1 MYFCYLKS
9 LCAIKFIQNNK
20 IFMAEFNEKD
30 FLQKE
35 EEGNG
40 LFSLKSIWTLFYQNW
55 YWVLLSVIVCL
66 CFAVVYLRYKAPV
79 YSVSMK
85 VLIKDSEQNK
95 RSFSGMGLDEMGL
108 LSSSNG
114 FDNELE
120 ILTSATVAT
129 RVVKRLKLYV
139 TYSMEGSVVDTELY
153 RNSPVAVDL
162 EESCLENI
170 KEPVPLILTKSKE
183 GVKVEGC
190 FEPEDPELVTYT
202 RVVTQLP
209 ANLESPAG
217 MLLLQSNILLK
228 QDTVKADPV
237 SEAWNDGHK
246 LMVTI
251 YPPKMVGRMYSKGS
265 LNAASTSKTT
275 TVANVSL
282 VDTKRDRALDYL
294 NELLDCYNE
303 DANEDKNEVAR
314 KTEEFISERLNSI
327 REELDETEGSMETYK
342 KTNELIN
349 LSNDATT
356 ALQKTTDYRKE
367 LVSLQTQLSLLKSLM
382 DYMDSPDNYLQI
394 IPVNL
399 GLGNTAMIT
408 PLVTTITK
416 FNEMVLNR
424 NRYLKGSGEDNP
436 MVVQMTHQLS
446 DMWPTIRQNMKNIY
460 DNMETQKNSIAQQ
473 YELYS
478 GRILKTPTQERVLTN
493 ITRRQSLQSE
503 LYLTLLQKREEN
515 YIQLYSTAAK
525 ARIIE
530 EPYVLGKVSPK
541 SNMVLGGAFLLGV
554 CIPMGI
560 LLGLNLLRT
569 KVESRDEVELLTKLP
584 ILADIPL
591 ARGMAEK
598 DRAIVVR
605 ENRNNMM
612 EEAFRGLRTNMN
624 FVLKP
629 GERVVMFTS
638 CVPGEGKTFVA
649 SNLAMSLAL
658 MGKKVIIVG
667 LDVRKP
673 RLVNLFKLKKGKQGI
688 VNFLCGNDADF
699 ELLEKQI
706 IPSGINENMDVLP
719 AGVIPPNPAELLS
732 GPLLKSAIDYLASKY
747 DYVILDTPP
756 VGLVADT
763 LAVGH
768 LANVTIFVTRAKY
781 TPKSTFELIN
791 DIHVNHKLPNCNIVI
806 NSVDFEKR
814 QYGYSSGYKKYG
826 YYGMYG
832 TYGQGDGDQQF
843 RVED

>member
-1 MYFCYLKS
+1 
-9 LCAIKFIQNNK
+9 
-20 IFMAEFNEKD
+20 MAEFNEKD

-139 TYSMEGSVVDTELY
+139 TYSIEGSVVDTELY

-170 KEPVPLILTKSKE
+170 KKPVPLILTKSKE

-190 FEPEDPELVTYT
+190 FDPEDPELVTYT

-228 QDTVKADPV
+228 QDAVKADPV

-251 YPPKMVGRMYSKGS
+251 YPPKMVGRMYSKGR

>member
-1 MYFCYLKS
+1 
-9 LCAIKFIQNNK
+9 
-20 IFMAEFNEKD
+20 MAEFNEKD

-170 KEPVPLILTKSKE
+170 KKPVPLILTKSKE

-190 FEPEDPELVTYT
+190 FDPEDPELVTYT

-209 ANLESPAG
+209 ANLNSPAG

-251 YPPKMVGRMYSKGS
+251 YPPKMVGRMYSKGR

-554 CIPMGI
+554 CFPMGI

-598 DRAIVVR
+598 DRTIVVR

-638 CVPGEGKTFVA
+638 CIPGEGKTFVA

>member
-1 MYFCYLKS
+1 
-9 LCAIKFIQNNK
+9 
-20 IFMAEFNEKD
+20 MAEFNEKD

-170 KEPVPLILTKSKE
+170 KKPVPLILTKSKE

-190 FEPEDPELVTYT
+190 FDPEDPELVTYT

-209 ANLESPAG
+209 ANLNSPAG

-251 YPPKMVGRMYSKGS
+251 YPPKMVGRMYSKGR

>member
-1 MYFCYLKS
+1 
-9 LCAIKFIQNNK
+9 
-20 IFMAEFNEKD
+20 MAEFNEKD

-170 KEPVPLILTKSKE
+170 KKPLPLILTKSKE

-190 FEPEDPELVTYT
+190 FDPEDPELVTYT

-251 YPPKMVGRMYSKGS
+251 YPPKMVGRMYSKGR

-699 ELLEKQI
+699 DLLEKQI

>member
-1 MYFCYLKS
+1 
-9 LCAIKFIQNNK
+9 
-20 IFMAEFNEKD
+20 MAEFNEKD

-170 KEPVPLILTKSKE
+170 KKPVPLILTKSKE

-190 FEPEDPELVTYT
+190 FDPEDPELVTYT

-251 YPPKMVGRMYSKGS
+251 YPPKMVGRMYSKGR

-598 DRAIVVR
+598 DRTIVVR

>member
-170 KEPVPLILTKSKE
+170 KKPVPLILTKSKE

-190 FEPEDPELVTYT
+190 FDPEDPELVTYT

-209 ANLESPAG
+209 ANLNSPAG

-251 YPPKMVGRMYSKGS
+251 YPPKMVGRMYSKGR

>member
-1 MYFCYLKS
+1 
-9 LCAIKFIQNNK
+9 
-20 IFMAEFNEKD
+20 MAEFNEKD

-170 KEPVPLILTKSKE
+170 KRPVPLILTKSKE

-190 FEPEDPELVTYT
+190 FDPEDPELVTYT

-251 YPPKMVGRMYSKGS
+251 YPPKMVGRMYSKGR

-515 YIQLYSTAAK
+515 YIQLYSTAAN

-554 CIPMGI
+554 FIPMGI

-569 KVESRDEVELLTKLP
+569 KVESRDEVELLTRLP

-598 DRAIVVR
+598 DRTIVVR

-638 CVPGEGKTFVA
+638 CIPGEGKTFVA

-699 ELLEKQI
+699 DLLEKQI

-768 LANVTIFVTRAKY
+768 LANVTIFVTRTKY

>member
-1 MYFCYLKS
+1 
-9 LCAIKFIQNNK
+9 
-20 IFMAEFNEKD
+20 MAEFNEKD

-170 KEPVPLILTKSKE
+170 KKPLPLILTKSKE

-190 FEPEDPELVTYT
+190 FDPEDPELVTYT

>member
-170 KEPVPLILTKSKE
+170 KKPVPLILTKSKE

-190 FEPEDPELVTYT
+190 FDPEDPELVTYT

-251 YPPKMVGRMYSKGS
+251 YPPKMVGRMYSKGR

-598 DRAIVVR
+598 DRTIVVR

>member
-1 MYFCYLKS
+1 
-9 LCAIKFIQNNK
+9 
-20 IFMAEFNEKD
+20 MAEFNEKD

-170 KEPVPLILTKSKE
+170 KKPVPLILTKSKE

-190 FEPEDPELVTYT
+190 FDPEDPELVTYT

-251 YPPKMVGRMYSKGS
+251 YPPKMVGRMYSKGR

-598 DRAIVVR
+598 DRTIVVR

-638 CVPGEGKTFVA
+638 CIPGEGKTFVA

-756 VGLVADT
+756 VGFVADT

>member
-1 MYFCYLKS
+1 
-9 LCAIKFIQNNK
+9 
-20 IFMAEFNEKD
+20 MAEFNEKD

-170 KEPVPLILTKSKE
+170 KKPVPLILTKSKE

-190 FEPEDPELVTYT
+190 FDPEDPELVTYT

-251 YPPKMVGRMYSKGS
+251 YPPKMVGRMYSKGR

>member
-1 MYFCYLKS
+1 
-9 LCAIKFIQNNK
+9 
-20 IFMAEFNEKD
+20 
-30 FLQKE
+30 
-35 EEGNG
+35 
-40 LFSLKSIWTLFYQNW
+40 
-55 YWVLLSVIVCL
+55 
-66 CFAVVYLRYKAPV
+66 
-79 YSVSMK
+79 
-85 VLIKDSEQNK
+85 
-95 RSFSGMGLDEMGL
+95 
-108 LSSSNG
+108 
-114 FDNELE
+114 
-120 ILTSATVAT
+120 
-129 RVVKRLKLYV
+129 
-139 TYSMEGSVVDTELY
+139 
-153 RNSPVAVDL
+153 
-162 EESCLENI
+162 
-170 KEPVPLILTKSKE
+170 
-183 GVKVEGC
+183 
-190 FEPEDPELVTYT
+190 
-202 RVVTQLP
+202 
-209 ANLESPAG
+209 
-217 MLLLQSNILLK
+217 
-228 QDTVKADPV
+228 
-237 SEAWNDGHK
+237 
-246 LMVTI
+246 
-251 YPPKMVGRMYSKGS
+251 
-265 LNAASTSKTT
+265 
-275 TVANVSL
+275 
-282 VDTKRDRALDYL
+282 
-294 NELLDCYNE
+294 
-303 DANEDKNEVAR
+303 
-314 KTEEFISERLNSI
+314 
-327 REELDETEGSMETYK
+327 METYK

>member
-1 MYFCYLKS
+1 
-9 LCAIKFIQNNK
+9 
-20 IFMAEFNEKD
+20 MADFNEKD
-30 FLQKE
+30 YLQKE

-55 YWVLLSVIVCL
+55 YWVLLSVIICL
-66 CFAVVYLRYKAPV
+66 SFAVVYLRYKAPV

-85 VLIKDSEQNK
+85 VLIKDSEQNN

-120 ILTSATVAT
+120 ILTSTTVAT

-139 TYSMEGSVVDTELY
+139 AYSLEGSVVDTELY
-153 RNSPVAVDL
+153 KNSPVAVDL

-170 KEPVPLILTKSKE
+170 KKPVPLILTKSKE

-190 FEPEDPELVTYT
+190 FDPEDPELVTYT

-237 SEAWNDGHK
+237 SEAWNDDHK

-251 YPPKMVGRMYSKGS
+251 YPPKMIGRMYSKGRLS
-265 LNAASTSKTT
+265 AASTSKTT

-282 VDTKRDRALDYL
+282 TDTKRDRALDYL
-294 NELLDCYNE
+294 NELLDCYND

-327 REELDETEGSMETYK
+327 RQELDETEGSMESYK

-349 LSNDATT
+349 LANDATT
-356 ALQKTTDYRKE
+356 ALQNTTNYRKE
-367 LVSLQTQLSLLKSLM
+367 LVNLQTQLSLLRSLM

-399 GLGNTAMIT
+399 GLDNTAMVT

-416 FNEMVLNR
+416 FNDMVLNR
-424 NRYLKGSGEDNP
+424 NRFLKGSGEDNP
-436 MVVQMTHQLS
+436 MVIQMTQQLS

-530 EPYVLGKVSPK
+530 EPYVLGKISPK
-541 SNMVLGGAFLLGV
+541 DNMVLGGAFLLGV
-554 CIPMGI
+554 CIPMGL
-560 LLGLNLLRT
+560 LLGLSLLRT
-569 KVESRDEVELLTKLP
+569 KITSREEVEQLTKLP
-584 ILADIPL
+584 ILADIPF
-591 ARGMAEK
+591 AKNMVEN
-598 DRAIVVR
+598 DRSIVVR
-605 ENRNNMM
+605 ANRNNMM

-673 RLVNLFKLKKGKQGI
+673 RLINLFKLKPSKQGI
-688 VNFLCGNDADF
+688 VNFLCGNDADYT
-699 ELLEKQI
+699 LLEEQI
-706 IPSGINENMDVLP
+706 ISSGINDNMDVLP
-719 AGVIPPNPAELLS
+719 AGVIPPNPAELIS
-732 GPLLKSAIDYLASKY
+732 GTLLKSAIDYLAAKY

-763 LAVGH
+763 LAIGH
-768 LANVTIFVTRAKY
+768 LANVTIFVARANY
-781 TPKSTFELIN
+781 SPKSTFELIN
-791 DIHVNHKLPNCNIVI
+791 DIHANQKLPNCNVVV

-814 QYGYSSGYKKYG
+814 QYGYAPGYKKYG

-832 TYGQGDGDQQF
+832 TYGQSDGEHY